1 VDAEVGSPEAEG
13 PEVEGRI
20 ALITGAGSSE
30 GIGFAVARALGRGG
44 VALAVASTT
53 ERIHERAAQLHEL
66 GYEAAGFVADLTDRA
81 AARLVTDRV
90 IELFGRI
97 DILVNNAGIA
107 AVGSRGWETTSFL
120 DLPDEAWDAD
130 IATNLTTAYNV
141 TRAVAPR
148 MAERRW
154 GRIVMVSSVTGPLVT
169 VVGAAGYSAAK
180 AGMDGLMR
188 SVAIDLAPFGVTVN
202 SVAPGWIATE
212 SQTPEEAAAGLHTP
226 LGRSGSPEEVAEVVA
241 FLAGDGASYVT
252 GQSIVVDGG
261 NTIQEIKGS

>member
-1 VDAEVGSPEAEG
+1 VSAEAGSPEL
-13 PEVEGRI
+13 EVEGRV
-20 ALITGAGSSE
+20 ALITGAGSGE
-30 GIGFAVARALGRGG
+30 GIGFAVARALGREG

-53 ERIHERAAQLHEL
+53 DRIHERALQLHEL
-66 GYEAAGFVADLTDRA
+66 GYEAAGFVADLTDRS

-97 DILVNNAGIA
+97 DILVNNAGVA
-107 AVGSRGWETTSFL
+107 AVGSGGWRTTSFL

-148 MAERRW
+148 MAEQRW

-169 VVGAAGYSAAK
+169 MPGAAGYSAAK

-241 FLAGDGASYVT
+241 FLAGEGASYVT
-252 GQSIVVDGG
+252 GQTIVVDGG
-261 NTIQEIKGS
+261 NAIQEIKGS